1 MKQRGFRYCNAC
13 HGKLQKWGKTKAG
26 APRWRCPNCIST
38 KIRQRPDL
46 TRAFTLERFVG
57 WLMGKQS
64 QTELKLPGDV
74 TDRTWRTQ
82 TMWCWGVAPY
92 PTQTGEIYPIIL
104 LDGIGVGGMV
114 CLVARTPNYVIG
126 WCWVG
131 WESSHTWAKLLE
143 QFPSPAVVVCD
154 GQKGI
159 LLALARCWSAASIQR
174 CIFHVWQNIRVKLT
188 LHPQTTAGQ
197 ELLRLTRDLWQVKTL
212 EQATNWQQRLE
223 TWHEYHGDF
232 IRERTY
238 KTATEP
244 GRRRWWYTHR
254 SLRSAYK
261 QLNKL
266 LNDKQLFTHLKTDLL
281 TKTGQPI
288 PRTTNYVE
296 GGINSQLRTK
306 LKLHR
311 GMSDEHQ
318 RRLVEWYL
326 YSRTDDPK
334 PTRNFL

>member
-1 MKQRGFRYCNAC
+1 MKQRGFRYCPTC
-13 HGKLQKWGKTKAG
+13 SHKLQKRGLTAAGTQRWLCVHCVSSATK
-26 APRWRCPNCIST
+26 PRA
-38 KIRQRPDL
+38 DL
-46 TRAFTLERFVG
+46 SRTYELERFVA

-74 TDRTWRTQ
+74 TDRAWRTQ
-82 TMWCWGVAPY
+82 TAWCWGVVPC
-92 PTQTGEIYPIIL
+92 PEQTGEVHPVIL
-104 LDGIGVGGMV
+104 LDGIGVGSVV
-114 CLVARTPNYVIG
+114 CLVARTPEYVIG

-131 WESSHTWAKLLE
+131 WESSHAWAELLE
-143 QFPSPAVVVCD
+143 QFPGPAVVVCD

-159 LLALARCWSAASIQR
+159 LLAIARCWPTTKIQR

-197 ELLRLTRDLWQVKTL
+197 ELLQLTRDLWQVKTL
-212 EQATNWQQRLE
+212 EQASNWQQKLV
-223 TWHEYHGDF
+223 TWHKHHGDF

-254 SLRSAYK
+254 SLRSAYR
-261 QLNKL
+261 QLAKL
-266 LNDKQLFTHLKTDLL
+266 LRDKQLFTHLEKDLL
-281 TKTGQPI
+281 TKTGQLI

-311 GMSDEHQ
+311 GMNEEHQ

-326 YSRTDDPK
+326 YTRTEDPK
-334 PTRNFL
+334 PPRKFL